1 MPLIVVMEVSTG
13 MIDGITARLL
23 EVGTYHLQVPMLPDS
38 TAAALTETA
47 RRVAAVPGVTV
58 AVPERQGNGLLVSAH
73 GAAGVTVRFVP
84 SDLPATDPGFRSYV
98 TLDEGK
104 ADLSDPH
111 GILVSKALAQTLGV
125 GAGQDLSLL
134 TTWGQSMSGPPRLTT
149 VHVAGVYE
157 TGYQELDKTLAYASL
172 ALADAV
178 LSPRAA
184 SAFIG
189 VKVADPF
196 GDLSAVSRA
205 VSAAAGHGARA
216 VGWREIEYSRLA
228 SFRTTKALLLFI
240 MGLIVLVAS
249 VNVSSSV
256 LMIVFERRHDLGIL
270 KSVGAGP
277 RSLALSFLLTG
288 FVTGLVGTAAGVG
301 LGLLVAV
308 NVNEVISGLEWLVNV
323 TLEAASLVRASFVP
337 SAPPLGSFTLFNSAY
352 YLKVIPIRL
361 DVLEVIA
368 AAAGSLLL
376 AAFASYVP
384 ASRASRVRPLE
395 ILRKV

>member
-1 MPLIVVMEVSTG
+1 
-13 MIDGITARLL
+13 
-23 EVGTYHLQVPMLPDS
+23 
-38 TAAALTETA
+38 
-47 RRVAAVPGVTV
+47 
-58 AVPERQGNGLLVSAH
+58 
-73 GAAGVTVRFVP
+73 
-84 SDLPATDPGFRSYV
+84 
-98 TLDEGK
+98 
-104 ADLSDPH
+104 
-111 GILVSKALAQTLGV
+111 
-125 GAGQDLSLL
+125 
-134 TTWGQSMSGPPRLTT
+134 MSGPPRLTT
-149 VHVAGVYE
+149 VHVMGVYE

-323 TLEAASLVRASFVP
+323 TLEVASLVRASFVP
-337 SAPPLGSFTLFNSAY
+337 VSATPGVVHALQQ
-352 YLKVIPIRL
+352 R
-361 DVLEVIA
+361 
-368 AAAGSLLL
+368 LLL
-376 AAFASYVP
+376 EGHSHPSRRPGGHRRRGRVP
-384 ASRASRVRPLE
+384 ASGGICLLRPRVSRLPGQASGDSEEGLMGRWRPLA
-395 ILRKV
+395 IRRGPRPAVA

>member
-1 MPLIVVMEVSTG
+1 VMEVSTG

-38 TAAALTETA
+38 SGATLTETA
-47 RRVAAVPGVTV
+47 QRVAAVPGVSL
-58 AVPERQGNGLLVSAH
+58 AVPERQGNALLVSSH

-84 SDLPATDPGFRSYV
+84 PDLPATDPGFRSYV
-98 TLDEGK
+98 TLDSG
-104 ADLSDPH
+104 AASLLDPR
-111 GILVSKALAQTLGV
+111 GILLSKALAQTLGV
-125 GAGQDLSLL
+125 GTGQEVSLL
-134 TTWGQSMSGPPRLTT
+134 TTWGQSLSGPPRLTQ
-149 VHVAGVYE
+149 VHVSGVYE

-172 ALADAV
+172 ALADSV

-184 SAFIG
+184 SAFVG

-196 GDLSAVSRA
+196 ADLSAISRA

-216 VGWREIEYSRLA
+216 VSWREIEYSRLA

-277 RSLALSFLLTG
+277 RSLALSFLLSG
-288 FVTGLVGTAAGVG
+288 FATGLIGTALGIG

-308 NVNEVISGLEWLVNV
+308 NVNEVISGLEWLVNRALDV
-323 TLEAASLVRASFVP
+323 ASLVRASFSP
-337 SAPPLGSFTLFNSAY
+337 SASALGSFTLFNSAY
-352 YLKVIPIRL
+352 YLKVIPIRI
-361 DVLEVIA
+361 DVLEVTA

-376 AAFASYVP
+376 AAFASYIP